1 MKKDSVYRS
10 PLFYVGDKYK
20 LITEIHSHFP
30 KHIHRLVEPFVG
42 GGSVFMNIPADEY
55 YLNDIDSSIVSLH
68 KFLIRNSKNADKF
81 LQRITNTAIH
91 YGLSRSVV
99 EDVVPDDLKKQFV
112 KTYYARFNKRGYEQ
126 MRSEYNAAD
135 KRDEFLLYM
144 LLIYGFNHMIRFN
157 KNGDFNLPVGNV
169 DFNPNVEKA
178 LRDYFELVQEKEIKW
193 YNKDFEAFISKLD
206 LCDEDLV
213 YLDPPYL
220 ITFSEYNKMWDKDTE
235 RRLLKLLDSLNERG
249 IKFALSNV
257 INYKGRV
264 NELLLEWSN
273 TGKYHIHPIQSNY
286 ISYHDNSINSFNDV
300 LITNFIP
307 NGK

>member
-1 MKKDSVYRS
+1 MKKDNVYRS

-20 LITEIHSHFP
+20 LIKEIHSHFP
-30 KHIHRLVEPFVG
+30 QHIHRLVEPFVG

-55 YLNDIDSSIVSLH
+55 YLNDIDTNIISLH
-68 KFLIRNSKNADKF
+68 KFLCKNSKNADNF
-81 LQRITNTAIH
+81 LRKIATTATQ

-99 EDVVPDDLKKQFV
+99 EDIVPIELRKQFI
-112 KTYYARFNKRGYEQ
+112 KTYFARFNKNGYE
-126 MRSEYNAAD
+126 RLRADYNSAK
-135 KRDEFLLYM
+135 KRDDFLLYM

-178 LRDYFELVQEKEIKW
+178 IRDYFNLVQEKQIYW
-193 YNKDFEAFISKLD
+193 YNKDFEAFISEMD
-206 LCDEDLV
+206 IESEDLV

-220 ITFSEYNKMWDKDTE
+220 ITFSEYNKLWDENTE
-235 RRLLKLLDSLNERG
+235 IRLLKLLDNLNERG

-264 NELLLEWSN
+264 NELLLNWSN
-273 TGKYHIHPIQSNY
+273 TGKYHIHPIKSNY
-286 ISYHDNSINSFNDV
+286 ISYHDNTINSFNDV
-300 LITNFIP
+300 LITNY
-307 NGK
+307 